1 MLFDTAW
8 RSDRFSPAPGSLLRR
23 WAKRLCLLSFVAISL
38 GAALLLFAPL
48 L

>member
-1 MLFDTAW
+1 MLFDPAW
-8 RSDRFSPAPGSLLRR
+8 RSDRLSPAPGSLLRR
-23 WAKRLCLLSFVAISL
+23 WVKRLCLLVFVTVSL